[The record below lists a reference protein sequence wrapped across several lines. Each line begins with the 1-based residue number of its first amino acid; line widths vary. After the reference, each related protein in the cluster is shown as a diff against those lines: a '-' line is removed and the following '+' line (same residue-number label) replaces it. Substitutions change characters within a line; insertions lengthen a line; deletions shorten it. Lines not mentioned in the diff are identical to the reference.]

1 MSGDKFP
8 QLFKIMEAI
17 NSRQIDQSIVKNS

>member
-1 MSGDKFP
+1 MSGDKFL
-8 QLFKIMEAI
+8 QLFKITEAI